1 MTKVT
6 ISFTAHGLMGRPLIQ
21 TSGQTSGGGQHV
33 FISKLLQ
40 NMMMMM
46 MIEGKGKGKE
56 RYLVKSFILLLS
68 LYVYII
74 IS

>member
-1 MTKVT
+1 
-6 ISFTAHGLMGRPLIQ
+6 MGRPLIQ

-46 MIEGKGKGKE
+46 MMIEGKVKVKE